1 MDTSL
6 PSEAMLMKTIDFL
19 VLCDAMSM
27 VLLGDCEVNKKL
39 HNSSVI
45 LSQFLVSLR
54 RRLRGGLQESNSN

>member
-6 PSEAMLMKTIDFL
+6 PAEAILMTTIDFI

-27 VLLGDCEVNKKL
+27 VPLRDCEVNNKL

-45 LSQFLVSLR
+45 LSRPLVSLR
-54 RRLRGGLQESNSN
+54 QRPRGGLQESNSK